1 MINAIATALIEE
13 QKAGVNDSRQFTD
26 RIQVHIDKLTA
37 QAGMLRQMGEN
48 AIANGK
54 ATIAEADAI
63 DAQVRD
69 LETLAAWVLDS
80 ASVRAENIDKLL
92 GVSQPLGNGLPQPAL
107 KAESDA

>member
-1 MINAIATALIEE
+1 MINAIAAALIDE
-13 QKAGVNDSRQFTD
+13 QKAGIDDSKGVNDRL
-26 RIQVHIDKLTA
+26 RVHIDKLTA
-37 QAGMLRQMGEN
+37 QAGMLRQVGEN

-92 GVSQPLGNGLPQPAL
+92 GVSQPLGNGLPRPEL
-107 KAESDA
+107 KAEADA